1 MTDVWPAR
9 RSRVGDAALWVACA
23 ILALGLLCLIA
34 AATRDVG
41 QTLLMLT
48 IAAVVLIAA
57 GTAFAAWALAY
68 RRLVYVLTD
77 SAVHVR
83 WMGETLV
90 VPYSAI
96 EGIYTG
102 QRLVGHATPSVP
114 YWPGI
119 YVGPGRLRGTGRLR
133 FFATSPDPSALTLIS
148 VEHGG
153 FVLSARNPQDF
164 RAALI
169 ERVEQ
174 SPETPRPDHVY
185 SRPADTA
192 PWSALVDRWLPA
204 CVAASVVL
212 LLVVLALVV
221 YGLPNL
227 RDLIPLH
234 FNASGEPSQIGPKQ
248 DLLRLPLLG
257 LLLLCLDVGL
267 GVWRHPAD
275 RLLARVLWVG
285 SVALQAALVVA
296 VVRLLQ

>member
-1 MTDVWPAR
+1 
-9 RSRVGDAALWVACA
+9 LWVACA
-23 ILALGLLCLIA
+23 ILATGLICFVA
-34 AATRDVG
+34 AATREVG
-41 QTLLMLT
+41 QMMLLLAST
-48 IAAVVLIAA
+48 AAILLAVGAA
-57 GTAFAAWALAY
+57 LGFWALAY

-77 SAVHVR
+77 SALHVH
-83 WMGETLV
+83 WLGETIV

-96 EGIYTG
+96 DGIYTG

-114 YWPGI
+114 HWPGI

-133 FFATSPDPSALTLIS
+133 FFATSPDPAALTLIS

-153 FVLSARNPQDF
+153 VVLSARDPQDF

-174 SPETPRPDHVY
+174 SPESARPERVY
-185 SRPADTA
+185 STPSQVA
-192 PWSALVDRWLPA
+192 PWSAATDRWLAA

-221 YGLPNL
+221 FGLPNL
-227 RDLIPLH
+227 TDLIPLH

-257 LLLLCLDVGL
+257 LVLLCLDVGL
-267 GVWRHPAD
+267 GVWRHPLD
-275 RLLARVLWVG
+275 RLLARVLWLG